1 MTKQNYPTETTP
13 PEPTAWHRPDGEI
26 ITCEEKIAVL
36 QENMSEIEELCRE
49 ALADALVMEVDE
61 AQFREALAALV
72 KRLPTPYAGR

>member
-1 MTKQNYPTETTP
+1 MTKQNYPPDP
-13 PEPTAWHRPDGEI
+13 PSAAATVWHRPDGEI

-36 QENMSEIEELCRE
+36 QENLSEIEDLCRE

-61 AQFREALAALV
+61 KQFRDALAALV